1 MKTIGKSWGTEG
13 TTAGAVL
20 VLSGVLVLLMTKGDG
35 PVSLKK
41 VVRECLSNPVP
52 CLDPRQQ

>member
-1 MKTIGKSWGTEG
+1 MKTIGKSWGSEG
-13 TTAGAVL
+13 INAGAVL
-20 VLSGVLVLLMTKGDG
+20 VLSGLLVLLMTKVDG

-52 CLDPRQQ
+52 CLDPRQ

>member
-1 MKTIGKSWGTEG
+1 MKTIGKSWGNEG
-13 TTAGAVL
+13 INAGAVL

-35 PVSLKK
+35 TVSLKK

-52 CLDPRQQ
+52 CLDPRH

>member
-1 MKTIGKSWGTEG
+1 MKTIRKSWGSEG
-13 TTAGAVL
+13 INVGAVL

-35 PVSLKK
+35 TVSLKK

-52 CLDPRQQ
+52 CLDPRQ

>member
-1 MKTIGKSWGTEG
+1 MKTIGKSWGSEG
-13 TTAGAVL
+13 INAGAVL

-35 PVSLKK
+35 TVSLKK

-52 CLDPRQQ
+52 CLDPRQ

>member
-1 MKTIGKSWGTEG
+1 MKTIGKSWGHEG
-13 TTAGAVL
+13 INAGAVL

-35 PVSLKK
+35 TVSLKK

-52 CLDPRQQ
+52 CLDPRH

>member
-1 MKTIGKSWGTEG
+1 MKAIGKSWGNEG
-13 TTAGAVL
+13 ITAGAVL
-20 VLSGVLVLLMTKGDG
+20 VLSGALVLLMTKGDG